1 MQRSRKARLG
11 RLRLQR
17 GDSEWEAVRER
28 HHLRWQ
34 AKTCAFIRLVM
45 ERAGIDPA
53 GSRPF
58 RDIEAGVLKFHDT
71 PALRARDGEFTA
83 ARKSDRPALIRGEE
97 PRQWL
102 IHELNRLGEPYRDGQ
117 VPDFAQCSFMELLA
131 WTIARDRLDKASAA
145 TPAAAYGVSENT
157 S

>member
-53 GSRPF
+53 GSR
-58 RDIEAGVLKFHDT
+58 
-71 PALRARDGEFTA
+71 
-83 ARKSDRPALIRGEE
+83 
-97 PRQWL
+97 
-102 IHELNRLGEPYRDGQ
+102 
-117 VPDFAQCSFMELLA
+117 
-131 WTIARDRLDKASAA
+131 
-145 TPAAAYGVSENT
+145 
-157 S
+157 